1 MRSSCRHRTPSP
13 PRPRKLHREI
23 TTDWMNEVLK
33 PILDD
38 IAETMASETV
48 EQDLAGDPGE
58 WIEEAYE

>member
-13 PRPRKLHREI
+13 PRPRKLTVRSPP
-23 TTDWMNEVLK
+23 TGVLK

-48 EQDLAGDPGE
+48 EQDLAGDPAE